1 MTRSTPDRLLDAAAR
16 LFAERG
22 FAGTSVADIE
32 EAAGFTRRGGTLF
45 KHFPSKQAVFAA
57 MIDRHA
63 DAVRDALD
71 LTSLLPLGDLRS
83 ELTLVARFVL
93 AELAEEEPIHRALNC
108 GGTEV
113 PEARERMLVDVL
125 EPGYRRSAELL
136 QRWIGDTYQLRDAHA
151 TVTVLMGGLVNLR
164 RNAWTFGRVPLDV
177 DDDRAVAAWVDLAIG
192 FIEQEQRSGA
202 TRSPR
207 SS

>member
-1 MTRSTPDRLLDAAAR
+1 MTTSTPDRLIDAATR

-71 LTSLLPLGDLRS
+71 LTTLLPLGDLRS

-93 AELAEEEPIHRALNC
+93 AELTEEESIHRALDC
-108 GGTEV
+108 GGTEA
-113 PEARERMLVDVL
+113 PHARERMLVDVL

-136 QRWIGDTYQLRDAHA
+136 QRWIGDTYRIPDPEA

-164 RNAWTFGRVPLDV
+164 RNAWTFGRVPLEV
-177 DDDRAVAAWVDLAIG
+177 DDDRAVEAWVDLAVS
-192 FIEQEQRSGA
+192 FIERKQQAGS
-202 TRSPR
+202 
-207 SS
+207 

>member
-1 MTRSTPDRLLDAAAR
+1 MTRSTPDRLLDAAAL

-57 MIDRHA
+57 LIDRHA
-63 DAVRDALD
+63 DAVGDALD

-93 AELAEEEPIHRALNC
+93 AELTEEESIHRALNC
-108 GGTEV
+108 GGAEV
-113 PEARERMLVDVL
+113 PEARERMLADVL

-136 QRWIGDTYQLRDAHA
+136 QRWIGDTYRISDPEA

-164 RNAWTFGRVPLDV
+164 RNAWTFGRVPLEV
-177 DDDRAVAAWVDLAIG
+177 DDDRAVEAWVDLAVS
-192 FIEQEQRSGA
+192 FIERKQVGA
-202 TRSPR
+202 ES
-207 SS
+207 

>member
-1 MTRSTPDRLLDAAAR
+1 MYEELCSLCVSVDEHDFAGVHLPSPHGQQVMTTSTPDRLLDAAAL

-63 DAVRDALD
+63 DAVGDALD

-83 ELTLVARFVL
+83 ELTLVARFIL
-93 AELAEEEPIHRALNC
+93 AELTEEESIHRALNC
-108 GGTEV
+108 GGAEV
-113 PEARERMLVDVL
+113 PDARERMLADVL

-136 QRWIGDTYQLRDAHA
+136 QRWIGDTYRIPDPEATVIARDAPIGDEDGRRD
-151 TVTVLMGGLVNLR
+151 GGV
-164 RNAWTFGRVPLDV
+164 G
-177 DDDRAVAAWVDLAIG
+177 G
-192 FIEQEQRSGA
+192 G
-202 TRSPR
+202 
-207 SS
+207 

>member
-1 MTRSTPDRLLDAAAR
+1 MTTSTPDRLLDAAAN
-16 LFAERG
+16 LFAARG

-45 KHFPSKQAVFAA
+45 KHFSSKQAVFQA

-63 DAVRDALD
+63 DTVSQATD
-71 LTSLLPLGDLRS
+71 LSALLPLGDLRA

-93 AELAEEEPIHRALNC
+93 AELSDEEPIHRALDSA
-108 GGTEV
+108 GPEV
-113 PEARERMLVDVL
+113 PDARERMLVDVL

-136 QRWIGDTYQLRDAHA
+136 QRWIGEVRQLDDPEAS
-151 TVTVLMGGLVNLR
+151 VSVLMGGLVNLR

-177 DDDRAVAAWVDLAIG
+177 NDHRAIDAWVDLAIS
-192 FIEQEQRSGA
+192 FIRHKQQVGR
-202 TRSPR
+202 
-207 SS
+207 

>member
-1 MTRSTPDRLLDAAAR
+1 MTTSTPDRLLDAAAL

-57 MIDRHA
+57 LIDRHA
-63 DAVRDALD
+63 DAVGDALD

-93 AELAEEEPIHRALNC
+93 AELTEEESIHRALNC
-108 GGTEV
+108 GGAEV
-113 PEARERMLVDVL
+113 PEARERMLSDVL

-136 QRWIGDTYQLRDAHA
+136 QRWIGDTYRISDPEA

-164 RNAWTFGRVPLDV
+164 RNAWTFGRVPLEV
-177 DDDRAVAAWVDLAIG
+177 DDDRAVDAWVDLAVS
-192 FIEQEQRSGA
+192 FIERKQVGA
-202 TRSPR
+202 EL
-207 SS
+207 